1 MAYTDPT
8 PRNPQ
13 GTGPGDRWPT
23 YAGYALL
30 AAVALAL
37 IVALTSHDATTP
49 TVKETPAEPPAQTQ
63 TAPPPP
69 APRHATHAR
78 PPARTVPLSHRPSQG
93 SVFQKPP
100 PHPLNRH
107 AG

>member
-8 PRNPQ
+8 PRNPR

-30 AAVALAL
+30 AAVALAV
-37 IVALTSHDATTP
+37 IVALTSRDATTP

-63 TAPPPP
+63 TAPPAATPTTPP
-69 APRHATHAR
+69 AAAPETT
-78 PPARTVPLSHRPSQG
+78 PPATNP
-93 SVFQKPP
+93 
-100 PHPLNRH
+100 
-107 AG
+107 

>member
-49 TVKETPAEPPAQTQ
+49 TVKEPPAQSQ
-63 TAPPPP
+63 TAPPAATPTTPP
-69 APRHATHAR
+69 ATT
-78 PPARTVPLSHRPSQG
+78 PPATNP
-93 SVFQKPP
+93 
-100 PHPLNRH
+100 
-107 AG
+107 

>member
-63 TAPPPP
+63 TAPPAATPTTPP
-69 APRHATHAR
+69 ATT
-78 PPARTVPLSHRPSQG
+78 PPATNP
-93 SVFQKPP
+93 
-100 PHPLNRH
+100 
-107 AG
+107 

>member
-8 PRNPQ
+8 PRNPR

-30 AAVALAL
+30 AAVALAV
-37 IVALTSHDATTP
+37 IVALTSRDIT

-63 TAPPPP
+63 TAPPAATPTTPPTTTPP
-69 APRHATHAR
+69 ATNP
-78 PPARTVPLSHRPSQG
+78 
-93 SVFQKPP
+93 
-100 PHPLNRH
+100 
-107 AG
+107 